1 MMSSEK
7 ALVDMRLAELRAVA
21 ENERAARSLKATAEP
36 RTHWSI
42 VRLIRPNRPIE
53 AA

>member
-1 MMSSEK
+1 MTSNEK
-7 ALVDMRLAELRAVA
+7 TLVDMRIAELRAVA
-21 ENERAARSLKATAEP
+21 EAQRAARELRGPAHP

>member
-1 MMSSEK
+1 MTSSEK
-7 ALVDMRLAELRAVA
+7 ALVDMRIAELQAVA
-21 ENERAARSLKATAEP
+21 EAQRFARSLRVTAEP

-42 VRLIRPNRPIE
+42 IRLIRPNRPIE